1 MATEP
6 AVAPAPSPTPPAP
19 PSPSPAPRSPSG
31 VISDQTYDQLD
42 PGPEGQ
48 GRYARVRDQNNN
60 PQWVPRSDLSPDPGP
75 EPKAAP
81 APGDTPPAPAS
92 VADGKLRIGEGETAY
107 ELSADNVKMLM
118 AQKAESD
125 LRKPQIPA
133 SAADYKPELPVS
145 LKMPDGITFQIDVND
160 PAYKDLANFAHSRG
174 WDQEAFSTA
183 IGIFANREARQAA
196 AFAEAQRAEVQKL
209 GANGT
214 SRVTAVETW
223 LRAELGDDLAN
234 GMRSMM
240 VTEKIVRGFEKLA
253 GQRVTQGAAPISQ
266 AHRTPE
272 PSAPGRVS
280 DEEYGRMTS
289 AERWEYAR
297 SFPQSQFYPD
307 RKNGLSDR

>member
-107 ELSADNVKMLM
+107 ELSADDVKMLM

-125 LRKPQIPA
+125 LRKTQIPA

-174 WDQEAFSTA
+174 WDQGAFSTA
-183 IGIFANREARQAA
+183 IGIFASREARLAG
-196 AFAEAQRAEVQKL
+196 AFNAAQRAEVEKL
-209 GANGT
+209 GAHGT
-214 SRVTAVETW
+214 ARVSAIEVWLRSQLGDSLANAMRPMIVTARIVE
-223 LRAELGDDLAN
+223 
-234 GMRSMM
+234 
-240 VTEKIVRGFEKLA
+240 GFEKLA
-253 GQRVTQGAAPISQ
+253 SKHTTQGAAGFSQ
-266 AHRTPE
+266 AHR
-272 PSAPGRVS
+272 APPDQQGPGPRRAS
-280 DEEYGRMTS
+280 DEEYGRMTQS
-289 AERWEYAR
+289 ERWEYAR
-297 SFPQSQFYPD
+297 QFD
-307 RKNGLSDR
+307 QTQFKSNGGGNR